1 MTSAVI
7 VAAGRGIRM
16 ETDQDKLFLEVAG
29 LPVVGHTWKKFDR
42 HPEIDEIIM
51 VIRDDARKQFEKL
64 AGQLELTTPHS
75 FTAGGHERQDSVIN
89 GISAV
94 QAGCDIV
101 AIHDGARPCTSSATI
116 SSTIVAAR
124 EKGAAVASCK
134 VTDTIKFADD
144 QNCITQNVDRTNLWA
159 VQTPQVFRLDV
170 IREAMAAVRA
180 QGVTV
185 TDDTAACELI
195 GQPVV
200 LVPSENQNP
209 KVTTPADLP
218 WVELLLRQ

>member
-16 ETDQDKLFLEVAG
+16 KADQDKLFLEVAG

-64 AGQLELTTPHS
+64 AGQLELTKAHS
-75 FTAGGHERQDSVIN
+75 FAAGGHERQDSVIN

-94 QAGCDIV
+94 HAECDIV
-101 AIHDGARPCTSSATI
+101 VIHDGARPCTSSATI
-116 SSTIVAAR
+116 SSTIAAAR
-124 EKGAAVASCK
+124 ETGAAVASCQI
-134 VTDTIKFADD
+134 TDTIKLADD
-144 QNCITQNVDRTNLWA
+144 QNCITQSVDRTNLWA
-159 VQTPQVFRLDV
+159 VQTPQVFRLEI

-180 QGVTV
+180 QGVTI

-195 GQPVV
+195 DQSVI

>member
-1 MTSAVI
+1 
-7 VAAGRGIRM
+7 M
-16 ETDQDKLFLEVAG
+16 ETDEDKLFLEVAG

-42 HPEIDEIIM
+42 HPDIDEIIM

-64 AGQLELTTPHS
+64 ARQLELTKAHS
-75 FTAGGHERQDSVIN
+75 FAAGGHERQDSVIN

-101 AIHDGARPCTSSATI
+101 VIQDGARPCTSSATI
-116 SSTIVAAR
+116 SKTIAAAR

-134 VTDTIKFADD
+134 VTDTIKLADD

-159 VQTPQVFRLDV
+159 VQTPQVFRLEV

-195 GQPVV
+195 GQSVV
-200 LVPSENQNP
+200 LVPSENHNP

>member
-1 MTSAVI
+1 MTAAVI

-16 ETDQDKLFLEVAG
+16 KTDQDKLFLELAG

-75 FTAGGHERQDSVIN
+75 FTVGGHERQDSVIN

-101 AIHDGARPCTSSATI
+101 AIHDGARPCTSPATI
-116 SSTIVAAR
+116 SSTIAAAR
-124 EKGAAVASCK
+124 EKGAAAASRPGKSAPAPGPSSPAAARHPAVAPAPRGTHNRPL
-134 VTDTIKFADD
+134 VTAPHPGAL
-144 QNCITQNVDRTNLWA
+144 QGLLA
-159 VQTPQVFRLDV
+159 
-170 IREAMAAVRA
+170 A
-180 QGVTV
+180 QGIF
-185 TDDTAACELI
+185 DPNLDHMI
-195 GQPVV
+195 HGR
-200 LVPSENQNP
+200 VPWTNP
-209 KVTTPADLP
+209 ID
-218 WVELLLRQ
+218 

>member
-1 MTSAVI
+1 M
-7 VAAGRGIRM
+7 
-16 ETDQDKLFLEVAG
+16 
-29 LPVVGHTWKKFDR
+29 
-42 HPEIDEIIM
+42 
-51 VIRDDARKQFEKL
+51 
-64 AGQLELTTPHS
+64 
-75 FTAGGHERQDSVIN
+75 
-89 GISAV
+89 
-94 QAGCDIV
+94 
-101 AIHDGARPCTSSATI
+101 
-116 SSTIVAAR
+116 
-124 EKGAAVASCK
+124 GAAVASCK